1 VSYKAYTYC
10 PTGLRCARLMQAV
23 CGRVTPFRGLFALL
37 FVLLE
42 ARDVL
47 VREKEAI
54 ARERRGAEKL
64 EEGFAKGYGL

>member
-1 VSYKAYTYC
+1 
-10 PTGLRCARLMQAV
+10 MQAV